1 MRLQLSALYR
11 ENDINHDVL
20 KPSSGDNQGGGVAI
34 QAWHLKRAIPSI
46 EMLCDVE
53 AVPDGICLTEALW
66 LISTQDLEARIESWA
81 KLPALKILINND
93 VSILRFSR
101 AITEQILD
109 AADVLVTTSKY
120 AQQMLS
126 FFDKEIHLLY
136 DPLDIDMFIPAVKSR
151 SLYSSGQICYNK
163 NPKMVTDI
171 FNLLPASAGLAKNY
185 IGSASVWGEGNDDAT
200 TLQTELESA
209 ADNLFDKVSYI
220 NTPSYYRS
228 QWGCVMDS
236 RYDFSSFCMM
246 EAMLCGC
253 WFFAGQHVLYDE
265 RPVLRFSTA
274 EEAIELIIKQLE
286 ETPPDAGAVNEE
298 ARQHIVDRNS
308 YDRFRANLTE
318 LIGNLYFYV

>member
-11 ENDINHDVL
+11 EIDINHDVL
-20 KPSSGDNQGGGVAI
+20 KPSSRDNQGGGVAI
-34 QAWHLKRAIPSI
+34 QAWHLKRAIPSVN
-46 EMLCDVE
+46 MVCDVE

-66 LISTQDLEARIESWA
+66 LVTAQDLEAHIERWS

-93 VSILRFSR
+93 VSILRFNR
-101 AITEQILD
+101 AITERILD
-109 AADVLVTTSKY
+109 AADLVVTTSKY
-120 AQQMLS
+120 AQQLLS

-136 DPLDIDMFIPAVKSR
+136 DPLDVDMFIPTVKSR
-151 SLYSSGQICYNK
+151 SIYSSGQICYNK
-163 NPKMVTDI
+163 NPKMVADI
-171 FNLLPASAGLAKNY
+171 FNLLPASAQLEKNY
-185 IGSASVWGEGNDDAT
+185 IGSASVWGEGSDDAKA
-200 TLQTELESA
+200 LQTELETA

-220 NTPSYYRS
+220 DTPLYYRS

-246 EAMLCGC
+246 ESMLCGC

-274 EEAIELIIKQLE
+274 EEAIELIIQQLE
-286 ETPPDAGAVNEE
+286 ETPPDAGIVNEE

-308 YDRFRANLTE
+308 YDVFRTGLKM
-318 LIGNLYFYV
+318 LIGDFCFAS

>member
-1 MRLQLSALYR
+1 MTRQLSALYR

-20 KPSSGDNQGGGVAI
+20 QPCSRDNQGGGVAI

-46 EMLCDVE
+46 NMVFDVG

-66 LISTQDLEARIESWA
+66 LTSAQDLEAHIERWA

-93 VSILRFSR
+93 VSILRFNR

-126 FFDKEIHLLY
+126 FFGKEIHLLY

-151 SLYSSGQICYNK
+151 SIYSAGQICYNK
-163 NPKMVTDI
+163 NPKMVADI
-171 FNLLPASAGLAKNY
+171 FNLLPASVQLEKNY
-185 IGSASVWGEGNDDAT
+185 IGSASIWGEGNDDAK
-200 TLQTELESA
+200 TLQAELEAA

-220 NTPSYYRS
+220 NTPFYYRS
-228 QWGCVMDS
+228 QWGCAMDS
-236 RYDFSSFCMM
+236 CYDFSSFCMM

-253 WFFAGQHVLYDE
+253 WIFAGQHVLYDE

-286 ETPPDAGAVNEE
+286 ETPPDAGGVNEE

-318 LIGNLYFYV
+318 LIGHLYFYA

>member
-11 ENDINHDVL
+11 DSDINHDVL
-20 KPSSGDNQGGGVAI
+20 QPSSRENQGGGVAI

-46 EMLCDVE
+46 DMVCDVE

-66 LISTQDLEARIESWA
+66 LVTAEDLEAHIERWA
-81 KLPALKILINND
+81 KLPALKILVNND
-93 VSILRFSR
+93 VSILRFNR
-101 AITEQILD
+101 GITEQILD
-109 AADVLVTTSKY
+109 AADVVVTTSKY

-126 FFDKEIHLLY
+126 FFGKEIHVLY
-136 DPLDIDMFIPAVKSR
+136 DPLDTDMFIPAVKSR
-151 SLYSSGQICYNK
+151 SIYSSGQICYNK
-163 NPKMVTDI
+163 NPKMVADI
-171 FNLLPASAGLAKNY
+171 FNFLPASAQLEKNY
-185 IGSASVWGEGNDDAT
+185 IGSASIWGEGNDAAQ
-200 TLQTELESA
+200 TLQTEIEDA

-220 NTPSYYRS
+220 NTPFYYRS

-253 WFFAGQHVLYDE
+253 WFFAGEHVLYDE

-274 EEAIELIIKQLE
+274 EEAIELIMKQLE
-286 ETPPDAGAVNEE
+286 ETPPDAGIVNEE

-318 LIGNLYFYV
+318 LIGTLYFYV